1 MATPF
6 RLKRSAVANKRPGLT
21 DLQLGELALNTYDG
35 RLFAER
41 DTGGVGIGTT
51 IALLTPFTENY
62 GGGSIYYNDGS
73 VGIGTTN
80 PTGKFEVFGGRIV
93 GAATS
98 NVIPF
103 LYSNY
108 SDLPSASTYHGA
120 FAHVH
125 SVGKGFFAHAGNWIE
140 IVSKETNGTVGSG
153 TERYNI
159 GPTDLTTLDVSG
171 ISTFAEQV
179 SVGSSI
185 NVTGVVTASSFV
197 GPLTGTA
204 TGLTGTP
211 NIEVGI
217 VTASSFV
224 GTGVSVVGVVT
235 ATSYV
240 GSGVA
245 LSGIVTSLVAG
256 SNITLSGST
265 GRVTISSSGGG
276 GTGGKF
282 VSNNTG
288 IHTLS
293 NVGIGTTNA
302 SDDLTVRG
310 DIAFTGRL
318 KVTDLGLAGS
328 NGQYLK
334 SVGSGVTWASF
345 PDARTSQT
353 FTATDGQTTFT
364 FTYNVNFIDV
374 YVNGVKL
381 AASEFTATNGTSV
394 VLDEACFAG
403 DIVEVISFNTT
414 ATGGGGS
421 GGITDVVQ
429 DATPQLG
436 GNLDLNN
443 KSITGTG
450 NVSISGIVTAT
461 SFVGGLTGN
470 SSSATQLQTSRNI
483 GGVAFNGT
491 SNINLPGVNQTG
503 TQSINTSG
511 IVTASSLVGTGVSV
525 VGVVTAT
532 SFVGSGANLT
542 GVLTPTGNG
551 IGLSGIVTSIIAG
564 TNVTISGATGAV
576 TINASGGGGGSIA
589 GISTTGTS
597 HFANLQLIG
606 ITTGLNVS
614 GVSTFAGNILA
625 NGNIV
630 GDNSTNI
637 SGISSVTATTFYGS
651 AAGLTNVPS
660 AQLTGALPA
669 LDGSALTGIAVTASS
684 NVQVTWDVT
693 ANGSSAYRFA
703 GPGNDASDDNP
714 DLYLVRGQ
722 RYRFTNNSGGSH
734 PFQIRSSAGG
744 SAYSTGVTN
753 NGASSGNIDFNV
765 QHDAPARLYYQ
776 CTSHSGMVGN
786 IYITGGANWQT
797 TNVNT
802 STAEEIFTLNNV
814 GIGTDNP
821 TDTGGYGQVLDITGG
836 SSGAAIY
843 LRSANGDTGQIALGS
858 SDLTI
863 RTRQADPIIFNTNN
877 SERLRITSAGIVK
890 IGSNTLATPNGNADN
905 FVIDTGDVDSGLSIL
920 SATTGRIYFGDAAD
934 AAAGSI
940 RYVHTDNSLRFEAS
954 AGEKLRITSDGNLQA
969 IGASDVRL
977 TLGSGG
983 TAGTNDSVHMRAD
996 SNDLKFMCANG
1007 GTTIFERNGTE
1018 SLRITSGGDVVIGNS
1033 SAEDSAHF
1041 QHYQSGARHQS
1052 FQSNNGDLA
1061 IVTDNNSNPAVY
1073 IKGTGTADLVK
1084 VFDNTTQVFTIKDG
1098 GNVEVNG
1105 NIVMGNGNGVDFS
1118 ADPDAS
1124 GRESELLDDYEHG
1137 TFTPIIKVESSGS
1150 NAAIDNVSG
1159 TYVKVG
1165 KLVYAGFHVELNGLP
1180 SGRSSSAAI
1189 EFYGMPFT
1197 SLAEG
1202 SSGLEEHIGSVR
1214 CHPVDNGTSLGAC
1227 SEFIFRLFDNNT
1239 SGRIEVRKSDGNL
1252 ANASLYMRDNMQIT
1266 AAITYRTA
1274 S

>member
-80 PTGKFEVFGGRIV
+80 PIGKFEVFGGRIV

-103 LYSNY
+103 LYSDY
-108 SDLPSASTYHGA
+108 SDLPSASSYHGA

-125 SVGKGFFAHAGNWIE
+125 SAGKGFFAHAGNWIE

-153 TERYNI
+153 TERYNV
-159 GPTDLTTLDVSG
+159 GPTDLTTLNVSG
-171 ISTFAEQV
+171 ISTLTGDV
-179 SVGSSI
+179 SFGSTATFGDDDKLKFGDGEDLQIYHSGSASYIRDQGTGPLVI
-185 NVTGVVTASSFV
+185 NSDNLRIKNVADTENVAWFKENGSVDLYYDNSKKFETTSTGVAVSGVAS
-197 GPLTGTA
+197 
-204 TGLTGTP
+204 
-211 NIEVGI
+211 
-217 VTASSFV
+217 
-224 GTGVSVVGVVT
+224 

-240 GSGVA
+240 GDGA
-245 LSGIVTSLVAG
+245 TLSGIVTSLVAG
-256 SNITLSGST
+256 SNITLSGSS
-265 GRVTISSSGGG
+265 GQVTISSSGGGG

-353 FTATDGQTTFT
+353 FTAADGQTTFT

-381 AASEFTATNGTSV
+381 ATSEFTATNGTSI
-394 VLDEACFAG
+394 VLDEACFSG

-436 GNLDLNN
+436 GNLDLNS

-503 TQSINTSG
+503 TQSINTTG

-576 TINASGGGGGSIA
+576 TINASGGGGGGSIA

-597 HFANLQLIG
+597 HFANLQLTG

-614 GVSTFAGNILA
+614 GVSTFAGNVSFGSSALFGDDDKILLGTGSDLEIYHDGTT
-625 NGNIV
+625 GNIHNDTGTLILQSSNV
-630 GDNSTNI
+630 RIQDAGSSQTAFSAADGVAKLYFENSEKLETTNTGAVVT
-637 SGISSVTATTFYGS
+637 GILTATSFSG
-651 AAGLTNVPS
+651 
-660 AQLTGALPA
+660 
-669 LDGSALTGIAVTASS
+669 DGSALTGIAVTASS
-684 NVQVTWDVT
+684 NFQVTWDVT

-797 TNVNT
+797 TDVNT

-821 TDTGGYGQVLDITGG
+821 TNLLHVDGGTDQLKLSDGSGSFEFRAGNVLMIKDNGTERLRILSDGKVAIGGVTANSQLDVHGGDGISITHSGDTFLQSRTTGTTGTNYLEFKDSGGG
-836 SSGAAIY
+836 SGAISY
-843 LRSANGDTGQIALGS
+843 HHNGNSLRFKVNG
-858 SDLTI
+858 
-863 RTRQADPIIFNTNN
+863 
-877 SERLRITSAGIVK
+877 SERLRITSDGNVNIGGEYSQTDSQVTIVDVSRP
-890 IGSNTLATPNGNADN
+890 IAEATLNLQSSTTSGAA
-905 FVIDTGDVDSGLSIL
+905 DTGSV
-920 SATTGRIYFGDAAD
+920 
-934 AAAGSI
+934 
-940 RYVHTDNSLRFEAS
+940 LRFYGHSGSEGRYHASIKGAKENGTSGNTAGYLAFNTRPAGGAMAEAARFNSSGNLVFPSGQGIDFS
-954 AGEKLRITSDGNLQA
+954 ATSDG
-969 IGASDVRL
+969 
-977 TLGSGG
+977 
-983 TAGTNDSVHMRAD
+983 
-996 SNDLKFMCANG
+996 
-1007 GTTIFERNGTE
+1007 
-1018 SLRITSGGDVVIGNS
+1018 
-1033 SAEDSAHF
+1033 
-1041 QHYQSGARHQS
+1041 
-1052 FQSNNGDLA
+1052 
-1061 IVTDNNSNPAVY
+1061 
-1073 IKGTGTADLVK
+1073 
-1084 VFDNTTQVFTIKDG
+1084 
-1098 GNVEVNG
+1098 
-1105 NIVMGNGNGVDFS
+1105 
-1118 ADPDAS
+1118 
-1124 GRESELLDDYEHG
+1124 
-1137 TFTPIIKVESSGS
+1137 
-1150 NAAIDNVSG
+1150 SG
-1159 TYVKVG
+1159 TVC
-1165 KLVYAGFHVELNGLP
+1165 L
-1180 SGRSSSAAI
+1180 
-1189 EFYGMPFT
+1189 
-1197 SLAEG
+1197 
-1202 SSGLEEHIGSVR
+1202 
-1214 CHPVDNGTSLGAC
+1214 
-1227 SEFIFRLFDNNT
+1227 
-1239 SGRIEVRKSDGNL
+1239 
-1252 ANASLYMRDNMQIT
+1252 
-1266 AAITYRTA
+1266 
-1274 S
+1274 

>member
-103 LYSNY
+103 LYSDY
-108 SDLPSASTYHGA
+108 SDLPSASSYHGA

-125 SVGKGFFAHAGNWIE
+125 SAGKGFFAHAGNWIE

-153 TERYNI
+153 TERYNV
-159 GPTDLTTLDVSG
+159 GPTDLTTLNVSG
-171 ISTFAEQV
+171 ISTFTGDV
-179 SVGSSI
+179 SFGSTATFGDNDKLKFGDDDDLEIFHNSSNGNTI
-185 NVTGVVTASSFV
+185 IQETTGGNLVIKGSNLFLQSSSGEDFFKGDADGAVTLYYDDSKKFETTSTGVAIS
-197 GPLTGTA
+197 
-204 TGLTGTP
+204 
-211 NIEVGI
+211 
-217 VTASSFV
+217 
-224 GTGVSVVGVVT
+224 GVSS

-240 GSGVA
+240 GDGA
-245 LSGIVTSLVAG
+245 TLSGIVTSLVAG
-256 SNITLSGST
+256 TNITLSGST
-265 GRVTISSSGGG
+265 GQVTINSTGGSPSG

-381 AASEFTATNGTSV
+381 ATSEFTATNGTSV

-429 DATPQLG
+429 DASPQLG
-436 GNLDLNN
+436 GNLDLNSN
-443 KSITGTG
+443 SITGTG

-491 SNINLPGVNQTG
+491 SDINLPGVNQTG

-576 TINASGGGGGSIA
+576 TINASGGGGGGSIA

-597 HFANLQLIG
+597 HFANLQLTG

-614 GVSTFAGNILA
+614 GVSTFQSHVELGDSDELRLGAGNDLKIYH
-625 NGNIV
+625 NGTNSHVENGTGQLLIRAKTSENSINCIPDGQV
-630 GDNSTNI
+630 ELYYDNSKKFETTNTGAVVT
-637 SGISSVTATTFYGS
+637 GILTATSFSG
-651 AAGLTNVPS
+651 
-660 AQLTGALPA
+660 
-669 LDGSALTGIAVTASS
+669 DGSALTGIAVTASS

-797 TNVNT
+797 TDVNT

-821 TDTGGYGQVLDITGG
+821 
-836 SSGAAIY
+836 
-843 LRSANGDTGQIALGS
+843 
-858 SDLTI
+858 
-863 RTRQADPIIFNTNN
+863 
-877 SERLRITSAGIVK
+877 
-890 IGSNTLATPNGNADN
+890 
-905 FVIDTGDVDSGLSIL
+905 
-920 SATTGRIYFGDAAD
+920 
-934 AAAGSI
+934 
-940 RYVHTDNSLRFEAS
+940 
-954 AGEKLRITSDGNLQA
+954 
-969 IGASDVRL
+969 
-977 TLGSGG
+977 
-983 TAGTNDSVHMRAD
+983 
-996 SNDLKFMCANG
+996 
-1007 GTTIFERNGTE
+1007 
-1018 SLRITSGGDVVIGNS
+1018 
-1033 SAEDSAHF
+1033 
-1041 QHYQSGARHQS
+1041 
-1052 FQSNNGDLA
+1052 
-1061 IVTDNNSNPAVY
+1061 
-1073 IKGTGTADLVK
+1073 
-1084 VFDNTTQVFTIKDG
+1084 
-1098 GNVEVNG
+1098 
-1105 NIVMGNGNGVDFS
+1105 
-1118 ADPDAS
+1118 
-1124 GRESELLDDYEHG
+1124 
-1137 TFTPIIKVESSGS
+1137 
-1150 NAAIDNVSG
+1150 
-1159 TYVKVG
+1159 
-1165 KLVYAGFHVELNGLP
+1165 
-1180 SGRSSSAAI
+1180 
-1189 EFYGMPFT
+1189 
-1197 SLAEG
+1197 
-1202 SSGLEEHIGSVR
+1202 
-1214 CHPVDNGTSLGAC
+1214 GTSSLGC
-1227 SEFIFRLFDNNT
+1227 FW
-1239 SGRIEVRKSDGNL
+1239 
-1252 ANASLYMRDNMQIT
+1252 
-1266 AAITYRTA
+1266 
-1274 S
+1274 

>member
-256 SNITLSGST
+256 SNITLSGSS
-265 GRVTISSSGGG
+265 GQVTISSSGVSPSG

-282 VSNNTG
+282 VENNTG

-381 AASEFTATNGTSV
+381 ATSEFTATNGTSV

-436 GNLDLNN
+436 GNLDLNSN
-443 KSITGTG
+443 SITGTG

-491 SNINLPGVNQTG
+491 SDINLPGVNQTG

-597 HFANLQLIG
+597 HFANLQLTG

-614 GVSTFAGNILA
+614 GVSTFQSHVHLGNDDELRLGAATGGDMVIVHDGDHGTIDNNDGNLNIKSEGNISLNPNNTNDGLNVINQGA
-625 NGNIV
+625 VELFYN
-630 GDNSTNI
+630 NSKKFETTNTGAVAT
-637 SGISSVTATTFYGS
+637 GILTATTFSGS
-651 AAGLTNVPS
+651 GASLTTLNASELDSGTIPDARFPATLPAISGANLTNLPS
-660 AQLTGALPA
+660 DTPA
-669 LDGSALTGIAVTASS
+669 DTD
-684 NVQVTWDVT
+684 VQVTYDVSS
-693 ANGSSAYRFA
+693 NGSSAYRFT
-703 GPGNDASDDNP
+703 GPGYSGADDNP

-722 RYRFTNNSGGSH
+722 RYRFINGTGSSH
-734 PFQIRSSAGG
+734 PFRIQSNTSGTAYTDGVSG
-744 SAYSTGVTN
+744 SQ
-753 NGASSGNIDFNV
+753 SGTQDFNV
-765 QHDAPARLYYQ
+765 QYDAPTRLYYQ
-776 CTSHSGMVGN
+776 CTIHSGMIGN
-786 IYITGGANWQT
+786 IYIVGGSDWRMTDVA
-797 TNVNT
+797 T
-802 STAEEIFTLNNV
+802 SAIPEIFTNLNV

-821 TDTGGYGQVLDITGG
+821 SLTSSAGGLHIAGG
-836 SSGAAIY
+836 NAA
-843 LRSANGDTGQIALGS
+843 LKLQNTSNGDWAFVEYADETNTTKYIQGYRDGNGAYG
-858 SDLTI
+858 I
-863 RTRQADPIIFNTNN
+863 RPGTSLNADPGITVTSDSKIGINNQTPLYPMHFKNAMASTPSYIHMEVTGTNTVGGGAG
-877 SERLRITSAGIVK
+877 IQFDTSASNAQSNNGLYLAQISGERSSSND
-890 IGSNTLATPNGNADN
+890 GSNSLVFKTTKAATFGDDGNTHSPKTRMTIDENGNVN
-905 FVIDTGDVDSGLSIL
+905 I
-920 SATTGRIYFGDAAD
+920 
-934 AAAGSI
+934 
-940 RYVHTDNSLRFEAS
+940 
-954 AGEKLRITSDGNLQA
+954 SDGNLVV
-969 IGASDVRL
+969 ASGHGIDFSA
-977 TLGSGG
+977 T
-983 TAGTNDSVHMRAD
+983 
-996 SNDLKFMCANG
+996 ANG
-1007 GTTIFERNGTE
+1007 GTGT
-1018 SLRITSGGDVVIGNS
+1018 
-1033 SAEDSAHF
+1033 
-1041 QHYQSGARHQS
+1041 
-1052 FQSNNGDLA
+1052 
-1061 IVTDNNSNPAVY
+1061 P
-1073 IKGTGTADLVK
+1073 
-1084 VFDNTTQVFTIKDG
+1084 
-1098 GNVEVNG
+1098 
-1105 NIVMGNGNGVDFS
+1105 
-1118 ADPDAS
+1118 
-1124 GRESELLDDYEHG
+1124 SELLDDYEEG
-1137 TFTPIIKVESSGS
+1137 FFTPTIYAGADNGSGGAPAFAIQAGRYVKIGRKVHCDIYIRFANGDLSTGVHARIGNLPFAIANESYGNVGASNLTRGGGVSTFHNTTNDITTCYGTNNTGVFYLYKDGGTSFIFGGS
-1150 NAAIDNVSG
+1150 NNAS
-1159 TYVKVG
+1159 
-1165 KLVYAGFHVELNGLP
+1165 LNGL
-1180 SGRSSSAAI
+1180 
-1189 EFYGMPFT
+1189 YW
-1197 SLAEG
+1197 
-1202 SSGLEEHIGSVR
+1202 IG
-1214 CHPVDNGTSLGAC
+1214 
-1227 SEFIFRLFDNNT
+1227 IFEYICT
-1239 SGRIEVRKSDGNL
+1239 P
-1252 ANASLYMRDNMQIT
+1252 
-1266 AAITYRTA
+1266 
-1274 S
+1274 

>member
-179 SVGSSI
+179 SVGSSV

-197 GPLTGTA
+197 GPLTGNVTGNVSGTA
-204 TGLTGTP
+204 GGLTGTP

-256 SNITLSGST
+256 SNITLSGSS
-265 GRVTISSSGGG
+265 GQVTISSSGVSPSG

-353 FTATDGQTTFT
+353 FTAIDGQTTFT

-381 AASEFTATNGTSV
+381 ATSEFTATNGTSV

-403 DIVEVISFNTT
+403 DVVEVISFNTT

-436 GNLDLNN
+436 GNLDLNSN
-443 KSITGTG
+443 SITGTG

-491 SNINLPGVNQTG
+491 SDINLPGVNQTG

-542 GVLTPTGNG
+542 G
-551 IGLSGIVTSIIAG
+551 IVTSIIAG
-564 TNVTISGATGAV
+564 TNVTISGSTGAV
-576 TINASGGGGGSIA
+576 TINASGGGGGGSIA

-597 HFANLQLIG
+597 HFANL
-606 ITTGLNVS
+606 
-614 GVSTFAGNILA
+614 
-625 NGNIV
+625 
-630 GDNSTNI
+630 
-637 SGISSVTATTFYGS
+637 
-651 AAGLTNVPS
+651 
-660 AQLTGALPA
+660 
-669 LDGSALTGIAVTASS
+669 
-684 NVQVTWDVT
+684 
-693 ANGSSAYRFA
+693 
-703 GPGNDASDDNP
+703 
-714 DLYLVRGQ
+714 
-722 RYRFTNNSGGSH
+722 
-734 PFQIRSSAGG
+734 
-744 SAYSTGVTN
+744 
-753 NGASSGNIDFNV
+753 
-765 QHDAPARLYYQ
+765 
-776 CTSHSGMVGN
+776 
-786 IYITGGANWQT
+786 
-797 TNVNT
+797 
-802 STAEEIFTLNNV
+802 
-814 GIGTDNP
+814 
-821 TDTGGYGQVLDITGG
+821 
-836 SSGAAIY
+836 
-843 LRSANGDTGQIALGS
+843 
-858 SDLTI
+858 
-863 RTRQADPIIFNTNN
+863 
-877 SERLRITSAGIVK
+877 
-890 IGSNTLATPNGNADN
+890 
-905 FVIDTGDVDSGLSIL
+905 
-920 SATTGRIYFGDAAD
+920 
-934 AAAGSI
+934 
-940 RYVHTDNSLRFEAS
+940 
-954 AGEKLRITSDGNLQA
+954 
-969 IGASDVRL
+969 
-977 TLGSGG
+977 
-983 TAGTNDSVHMRAD
+983 
-996 SNDLKFMCANG
+996 
-1007 GTTIFERNGTE
+1007 
-1018 SLRITSGGDVVIGNS
+1018 
-1033 SAEDSAHF
+1033 
-1041 QHYQSGARHQS
+1041 
-1052 FQSNNGDLA
+1052 
-1061 IVTDNNSNPAVY
+1061 
-1073 IKGTGTADLVK
+1073 
-1084 VFDNTTQVFTIKDG
+1084 
-1098 GNVEVNG
+1098 
-1105 NIVMGNGNGVDFS
+1105 
-1118 ADPDAS
+1118 
-1124 GRESELLDDYEHG
+1124 
-1137 TFTPIIKVESSGS
+1137 
-1150 NAAIDNVSG
+1150 
-1159 TYVKVG
+1159 
-1165 KLVYAGFHVELNGLP
+1165 
-1180 SGRSSSAAI
+1180 
-1189 EFYGMPFT
+1189 
-1197 SLAEG
+1197 
-1202 SSGLEEHIGSVR
+1202 
-1214 CHPVDNGTSLGAC
+1214 
-1227 SEFIFRLFDNNT
+1227 
-1239 SGRIEVRKSDGNL
+1239 
-1252 ANASLYMRDNMQIT
+1252 
-1266 AAITYRTA
+1266 
-1274 S
+1274 

>member
-80 PTGKFEVFGGRIV
+80 PIGKFEVFGGRIV

-197 GPLTGTA
+197 GPLTGNVTGNVSGTA
-204 TGLTGTP
+204 GGLTGTP

-240 GSGVA
+240 GDGA
-245 LSGIVTSLVAG
+245 TLSGIVTSLVAG
-256 SNITLSGST
+256 SNITLSGSS
-265 GRVTISSSGGG
+265 GQVTISSSGVSPSG

-353 FTATDGQTTFT
+353 FTAIDGQTTFT

-381 AASEFTATNGTSV
+381 ATSEFTATNGTSV

-403 DIVEVISFNTT
+403 DVVEVISFNTT

-436 GNLDLNN
+436 GNLDLNSN
-443 KSITGTG
+443 SITGTG

-491 SNINLPGVNQTG
+491 SDINLPGVNQTG

-532 SFVGSGANLT
+532 SFVGSGTNLT
-542 GVLTPTGNG
+542 
-551 IGLSGIVTSIIAG
+551 GIVTSIIAG

-597 HFANLQLIG
+597 HFANLQLTG

-614 GVSTFAGNILA
+614 GVSTFGSHVRIPYSYGSNTNNRLKFGNGDDLQIYHNNADSHIAHNGTGNLVIDSDSSIEFEKYGTSEKLARFVSDGTVELYFNNSKKLETTNTGAVVTGIL
-625 NGNIV
+625 
-630 GDNSTNI
+630 
-637 SGISSVTATTFYGS
+637 TATSFSG
-651 AAGLTNVPS
+651 
-660 AQLTGALPA
+660 
-669 LDGSALTGIAVTASS
+669 DGSALTGIAVTASS
-684 NVQVTWDVT
+684 NVQATWNVGGDT
-693 ANGSSAYRFA
+693 SGYTFT
-703 GPGNDASDDNP
+703 GPGQDGAEQNP
-714 DLYLVRGQ
+714 DIYLVRGQ
-722 RYRFTNNSGGSH
+722 RYRFINGTGSSH
-734 PFQIRSSAGG
+734 PFRIQSNTSGTAYTDGVSG
-744 SAYSTGVTN
+744 SQ
-753 NGASSGNIDFNV
+753 SGTQDFNV

-776 CTSHSGMVGN
+776 CTIHSGMIGN
-786 IYITGGANWQT
+786 IYIVGGSDWRMTDVA
-797 TNVNT
+797 T
-802 STAEEIFTLNNV
+802 SAIPEIFTNLNV

-821 TDTGGYGQVLDITGG
+821 ATNFKLD
-836 SSGAAIY
+836 
-843 LRSANGDTGQIALGS
+843 
-858 SDLTI
+858 
-863 RTRQADPIIFNTNN
+863 
-877 SERLRITSAGIVK
+877 V
-890 IGSNTLATPNGNADN
+890 
-905 FVIDTGDVDSGLSIL
+905 
-920 SATTGRIYFGDAAD
+920 
-934 AAAGSI
+934 
-940 RYVHTDNSLRFEAS
+940 
-954 AGEKLRITSDGNLQA
+954 
-969 IGASDVRL
+969 
-977 TLGSGG
+977 
-983 TAGTNDSVHMRAD
+983 
-996 SNDLKFMCANG
+996 
-1007 GTTIFERNGTE
+1007 
-1018 SLRITSGGDVVIGNS
+1018 
-1033 SAEDSAHF
+1033 
-1041 QHYQSGARHQS
+1041 
-1052 FQSNNGDLA
+1052 NGDL
-1061 IVTDNNSNPAVY
+1061 SL
-1073 IKGTGTADLVK
+1073 GELGGS
-1084 VFDNTTQVFTIKDG
+1084 DNTYIDQKQNGHLNIINSGTQSNSGKVRINKTNSIGGDTTYFRDFEVYDGKDKLLFFVDGSSSRIGVGTDSFNDAAEVMRVQAISSQPNTLFTIKANSTSGSSILNFGDDDFNEG
-1098 GNVEVNG
+1098 RIIYDHSDNSMQFRTNDTEVARFNSSGNLVFPSG
-1105 NIVMGNGNGVDFS
+1105 QGIDFS
-1118 ADPDAS
+1118 ATSDAS
-1124 GRESELLDDYEHG
+1124 GMSSELLDDYEEG
-1137 TFTPIIKVESSGS
+1137 TWTPTVLSAGSIGSPQYNCTYTKIGRLVTLNADIHALTNTTSTSTIQIGGVPYVAGSSSGGEWSAVCHGERYNSSIIVAFIQNDSGWKIKFRTGVGS
-1150 NAAIDNVSG
+1150 NNYASLTHAAIN
-1159 TYVKVG
+1159 
-1165 KLVYAGFHVELNGLP
+1165 
-1180 SGRSSSAAI
+1180 
-1189 EFYGMPFT
+1189 
-1197 SLAEG
+1197 
-1202 SSGLEEHIGSVR
+1202 
-1214 CHPVDNGTSLGAC
+1214 DNGT
-1227 SEFIFRLFDNNT
+1227 DNNLRFT
-1239 SGRIEVRKSDGNL
+1239 LTYEV
-1252 ANASLYMRDNMQIT
+1252 I
-1266 AAITYRTA
+1266 
-1274 S
+1274 